1 MEPMK
6 TGMIISDAR
15 KKLKMTQKDLADK
28 LHITDKAVSKWERGI
43 CCPDISVLIPLTEI
57 LNISLYDL
65 LRGKTNNKNEIET
78 TLKSTIN
85 YSTNEI
91 NKKKKK
97 YIIVS
102 LACIFITFIISITL
116 ICINKSEVG
125 GLSDR
130 DTLYEITYYDKY
142 INDNNIDNI
151 ILELPLNWKR
161 TNYKLDESVLTIFY
175 DTTFDNLIKAYIK
188 DDKYVK
194 EAIIYNATI
203 IFATTKDID
212 SIIFDFS
219 DNYILVDKNELLKQ
233 YKIED
238 YGEIKNNWNSIYYKN
253 IKKDKFVN
261 NTFDSFTFEN

>member
-1 MEPMK
+1 MDPIK
-6 TGMIISDAR
+6 TGMIISEAR
-15 KKLKMTQKDLADK
+15 KKLNITQQELADK

-65 LRGKTNNKNEIET
+65 LRGKTNNKNELET

-85 YSTNEI
+85 YSNNEI

-102 LACIFITFIISITL
+102 LVCIFITFIISITL
-116 ICINKSEVG
+116 ICINKSEAS

-142 INDNNIDNI
+142 INESNIDNI
-151 ILELPLNWKR
+151 ILELPLKWKR

-175 DTTFDNLIKAYIK
+175 DTTFDNLVKAYVE
-188 DDKYVK
+188 DKRYVK

-212 SIIFDFS
+212 SVIFTFS
-219 DNYILVDKNELLKQ
+219 DNYILVNKNELLKQ
-233 YKIED
+233 YKMED
-238 YGEIKNNWNSIYYKN
+238 FSEIKNNWDSIFKN
-253 IKKDKFVN
+253 MKKDKFVN
-261 NTFDSFTFEN
+261 NTFDSFTFEK